1 MSYILD
7 ALKKADRDRHPV
19 AVPTLATVHRTPAP
33 SRRRLLWP
41 WIAGAVIVVNV
52 GVWLWLLRPAPS
64 VPDGALVSVTR
75 APATSP
81 APAAPEQAARAR
93 SVEPVTTPDSLDKAV
108 VAVAPSQAPPSATR
122 SAPSVPLSR
131 REQNLV
137 AARGAATKPAAPV
150 TATPNAAP
158 PKSTRVDARTP
169 PAGEKPAH
177 ETSAEAAAPRS
188 ASPPKPE
195 TEPEKSP
202 APAVASAPVKPL
214 ERDPATPPASQEPP
228 VPQEVV
234 AKLHLQVL
242 VYSEVP
248 SGRLVFINNQK
259 YVEGQRID
267 ANLVVERITSD
278 GVFVSYQ
285 DKRVFLR
292 ADQPPSR

>member
-33 SRRRLLWP
+33 LRRRLLWP
-41 WIAGAVIVVNV
+41 WIAAAVIVVNAV
-52 GVWLWLLRPAPS
+52 VWLWLLRPTPS
-64 VPDGALVSVTR
+64 VPDGALVSMTR

-81 APAAPEQAARAR
+81 APATPVQAAPAR
-93 SVEPVTTPDSLDKAV
+93 PVEPVTTPDSPDKGV
-108 VAVAPSQAPPSATR
+108 VAAAPSQAPPSATR

-131 REQNLV
+131 WEQNLV
-137 AARGAATKPAAPV
+137 AAPRAATKPA
-150 TATPNAAP
+150 
-158 PKSTRVDARTP
+158 RV
-169 PAGEKPAH
+169 
-177 ETSAEAAAPRS
+177 TSAGTAAPRS

-195 TEPEKSP
+195 TAPEKSP
-202 APAVASAPVKPL
+202 APVVASAPVKPL

-228 VPQEVV
+228 VPQEVI

-292 ADQPPSR
+292 ADQSAPR

>member
-7 ALKKADRDRHPV
+7 ALKKADRDRHSV
-19 AVPTLATVHRTPAP
+19 GVPTLATVHRTPAP

-93 SVEPVTTPDSLDKAV
+93 PVEPVTTPDPLDKAV
-108 VAVAPSQAPPSATR
+108 VAVAPSQARPSATM

-131 REQNLV
+131 REEHLG
-137 AARGAATKPAAPV
+137 AAPRAATKPAAPR
-150 TATPNAAP
+150 
-158 PKSTRVDARTP
+158 ST
-169 PAGEKPAH
+169 
-177 ETSAEAAAPRS
+177 
-188 ASPPKPE
+188 SPPKPE
-195 TEPEKSP
+195 TAPEKSP
-202 APAVASAPVKPL
+202 APALASAPVKSL
-214 ERDPATPPASQEPP
+214 ERDPATPPAAQDPP
-228 VPQEVV
+228 VPQEVF

-267 ANLVVERITSD
+267 ANLVIERITSD

-285 DKRVFLR
+285 GKRVFLG
-292 ADQPPSR
+292 ADQSDSR

>member
-19 AVPTLATVHRTPAP
+19 AVPTLATVHQTPAPP

-52 GVWLWLLRPAPS
+52 GVWLWLSRPAPS
-64 VPDGALVSVTR
+64 VPDGALVSGTQ

-93 SVEPVTTPDSLDKAV
+93 PVEPVATPDALDKAA
-108 VAVAPSQAPPSATR
+108 VAVAPSQAPPSLTR

-131 REQNLV
+131 REQNPD
-137 AARGAATKPAAPV
+137 AAPRAATKPAHV
-150 TATPNAAP
+150 
-158 PKSTRVDARTP
+158 
-169 PAGEKPAH
+169 
-177 ETSAEAAAPRS
+177 TSAGAAAQRS
-188 ASPPKPE
+188 ASPPTPE
-195 TEPEKSP
+195 TAPEKSP

-214 ERDPATPPASQEPP
+214 ERDLAIPPASQEPP
-228 VPQEVV
+228 VPQEVF
-234 AKLHLQVL
+234 ANLHLQVH

-248 SGRLVFINNQK
+248 AERRVFINNQK

-267 ANLVVERITSD
+267 ANLVIESITSD

-285 DKRVFLR
+285 GKRVLLR
-292 ADQPPSR
+292 AGQSASR

>member
-19 AVPTLATVHRTPAP
+19 AVPTLATVHQTLAPP

-52 GVWLWLLRPAPS
+52 GVLLWLLRPAPS

-81 APAAPEQAARAR
+81 APAAPEQ
-93 SVEPVTTPDSLDKAV
+93 V
-108 VAVAPSQAPPSATR
+108 PPSATR

-131 REQNLV
+131 LEQNPD
-137 AARGAATKPAAPV
+137 AASRAATKPAHV
-150 TATPNAAP
+150 
-158 PKSTRVDARTP
+158 
-169 PAGEKPAH
+169 
-177 ETSAEAAAPRS
+177 TSAGAAAPRS
-188 ASPPKPE
+188 AAPPTPE
-195 TEPEKSP
+195 TAPEKSP

-214 ERDPATPPASQEPP
+214 ERDPATPPASQELP
-228 VPQEVV
+228 VPQEVF
-234 AKLHLQVL
+234 ANLRLQVH

-248 SGRLVFINNQK
+248 AERRVFINNQK

-267 ANLVVERITSD
+267 ANLVIESITSD
-278 GVFVSYQ
+278 GVYVSYQ
-285 DKRVFLR
+285 GKRVLLR
-292 ADQPPSR
+292 TDQSASR

>member
-1 MSYILD
+1 MSFILD

-19 AVPTLATVHRTPAP
+19 AVPTLATVHRTPER

-75 APATSP
+75 APARSP
-81 APAAPEQAARAR
+81 APA
-93 SVEPVTTPDSLDKAV
+93 
-108 VAVAPSQAPPSATR
+108 APSQAPPSATR
-122 SAPSVPLSR
+122 SAPSEPLSR
-131 REQNLV
+131 REQNL
-137 AARGAATKPAAPV
+137 AAAPRAATTPVAPV
-150 TATPNAAP
+150 TATPDAALQ
-158 PKSTRVDARTP
+158 KSARVDARTP

-177 ETSAEAAAPRS
+177 VTSAGAAAPRS

-195 TEPEKSP
+195 TAREKSP
-202 APAVASAPVKPL
+202 APAVASAPAKPL
-214 ERDPATPPASQEPP
+214 ERDPATPPASQESP
-228 VPQEVV
+228 VPQEVL

-248 SGRLVFINNQK
+248 SGRLVFINNSK
-259 YVEGQRID
+259 YVEGQQID

-285 DKRVFLR
+285 GKRVFLR
-292 ADQPPSR
+292 ADQSASR

>member
-7 ALKKADRDRHPV
+7 ALKKADRDRHSV
-19 AVPTLATVHRTPAP
+19 GVPTLATVHRTPAP
-33 SRRRLLWP
+33 SRRWVLWP
-41 WIAGAVIVVNV
+41 WIAGAVIVVNA

-64 VPDGALVSVTR
+64 VPDGALVSATR

-81 APAAPEQAARAR
+81 APAAPEQAA
-93 SVEPVTTPDSLDKAV
+93 
-108 VAVAPSQAPPSATR
+108 PSQAAPSATR

-137 AARGAATKPAAPV
+137 AAPQ
-150 TATPNAAP
+150 
-158 PKSTRVDARTP
+158 KSARVDARTP

-177 ETSAEAAAPRS
+177 VTSAGAAAPRTT
-188 ASPPKPE
+188 SPPKPE
-195 TEPEKSP
+195 TAPEKSP
-202 APAVASAPVKPL
+202 APAVVSAPVTRP

-228 VPQEVV
+228 GPQDVF

-267 ANLVVERITSD
+267 ANLVIERITSD

-285 DKRVFLR
+285 GKRVFLG
-292 ADQPPSR
+292 ADQPASR

>member
-19 AVPTLATVHRTPAP
+19 GVPTLATVHRTPAP

-41 WIAGAVIVVNV
+41 WIAGAVIVVNG

-64 VPDGALVSVTR
+64 VPDGALVSATR

-93 SVEPVTTPDSLDKAV
+93 PVEPVTTPDPLDEAV
-108 VAVAPSQAPPSATR
+108 TAVAPSQAPPSATR

-131 REQNLV
+131 REQNLG
-137 AARGAATKPAAPV
+137 AASRAATKPAAPV

-158 PKSTRVDARTP
+158 QKSAQVDARTP

-177 ETSAEAAAPRS
+177 VTSAEAAAPMS

-195 TEPEKSP
+195 TALEKSP

-214 ERDPATPPASQEPP
+214 ERDPATPPASQEPA
-228 VPQEVV
+228 VPQEVF

-248 SGRLVFINNQK
+248 SARLVFINNKK

-285 DKRVFLR
+285 GNRVFLR
-292 ADQPPSR
+292 ADQSASR

>member
-7 ALKKADRDRHPV
+7 ALKKADRDRHSV
-19 AVPTLATVHRTPAP
+19 GIPTLATVHRTPAP

-41 WIAGAVIVVNV
+41 WIAGAVIVVNA

-64 VPDGALVSVTR
+64 VPDGAVVSAAR
-75 APATSP
+75 APAPSR
-81 APAAPEQAARAR
+81 APAAPEQAAPAR
-93 SVEPVTTPDSLDKAV
+93 PVEPVTPPDPLDKAV
-108 VAVAPSQAPPSATR
+108 VAVAPSPAPPFATTQTSA
-122 SAPSVPLSR
+122 
-131 REQNLV
+131 
-137 AARGAATKPAAPV
+137 
-150 TATPNAAP
+150 
-158 PKSTRVDARTP
+158 RVDARAR

-177 ETSAEAAAPRS
+177 VASAGAAARRS
-188 ASPPKPE
+188 TSPPKAE
-195 TEPEKSP
+195 SAPEKSP

-214 ERDPATPPASQEPP
+214 ERDPATPAASQEPP
-228 VPQEVV
+228 VPQDVF

-267 ANLVVERITSD
+267 ANFVIERITSD

-285 DKRVFLR
+285 GKRVLLR
-292 ADQPPSR
+292 ADESASR

>member
-19 AVPTLATVHRTPAP
+19 AVPTPATVHRTPAP
-33 SRRRLLWP
+33 PSRRRRLWP
-41 WIAGAVIVVNV
+41 WIAGAVIVVNM

-64 VPDGALVSVTR
+64 VPDGALVSVTL

-81 APAAPEQAARAR
+81 APAAPE
-93 SVEPVTTPDSLDKAV
+93 
-108 VAVAPSQAPPSATR
+108 QAPPSATR

-131 REQNLV
+131 LEQ
-137 AARGAATKPAAPV
+137 TPD
-150 TATPNAAP
+150 ATP
-158 PKSTRVDARTP
+158 
-169 PAGEKPAH
+169 
-177 ETSAEAAAPRS
+177 RS
-188 ASPPKPE
+188 DSPPKPE
-195 TEPEKSP
+195 TAPEKSP

-228 VPQEVV
+228 VPQEVF
-234 AKLHLQVL
+234 ANLHLQVH

-248 SGRLVFINNQK
+248 AERRVFINNQK

-267 ANLVVERITSD
+267 ANLVIESITSD

-285 DKRVFLR
+285 GKRVLLR
-292 ADQPPSR
+292 ADQSTSR

>member
-7 ALKKADRDRHPV
+7 ALKKADRDRHLV
-19 AVPTLATVHRTPAP
+19 GVPTLATVHRTPAP

-41 WIAGAVIVVNV
+41 WIAGAVIVVNA
-52 GVWLWLLRPAPS
+52 GVWLWLLHPAP
-64 VPDGALVSVTR
+64 P
-75 APATSP
+75 
-81 APAAPEQAARAR
+81 
-93 SVEPVTTPDSLDKAV
+93 
-108 VAVAPSQAPPSATR
+108 
-122 SAPSVPLSR
+122 VPLSR

-137 AARGAATKPAAPV
+137 TVPRAAPKPAAPV

-158 PKSTRVDARTP
+158 QMSARADARTP

-177 ETSAEAAAPRS
+177 VTSAGAAAPRS
-188 ASPPKPE
+188 ASPPKPA
-195 TEPEKSP
+195 TAPEKSP
-202 APAVASAPVKPL
+202 VRAVASAPVKPL
-214 ERDPATPPASQEPP
+214 ERDPATPPASQGAP

-248 SGRLVFINNQK
+248 AGRLVFINNQK

-267 ANLVVERITSD
+267 ANLVIERITSD

-285 DKRVFLR
+285 GKRVFLG
-292 ADQPPSR
+292 ADQSASR

>member
-81 APAAPEQAARAR
+81 APAAPEQTARAR
-93 SVEPVTTPDSLDKAV
+93 PVEPVTTPDPLDKAV
-108 VAVAPSQAPPSATR
+108 VSVAPPQAPPSATR

-137 AARGAATKPAAPV
+137 AA
-150 TATPNAAP
+150 
-158 PKSTRVDARTP
+158 
-169 PAGEKPAH
+169 
-177 ETSAEAAAPRS
+177 PRS

-195 TEPEKSP
+195 SAPQKSP

-214 ERDPATPPASQEPP
+214 ERYPATPPASQEPP

-267 ANLVVERITSD
+267 ANLVIERITSD

-285 DKRVFLR
+285 GKRVFLR
-292 ADQPPSR
+292 AD

>member
-41 WIAGAVIVVNV
+41 WIVGAVIVVNA

-64 VPDGALVSVTR
+64 VPAGALVSMTR

-81 APAAPEQAARAR
+81 APE
-93 SVEPVTTPDSLDKAV
+93 
-108 VAVAPSQAPPSATR
+108 QAPPSATK

-137 AARGAATKPAAPV
+137 AAPRAATKPAHV
-150 TATPNAAP
+150 
-158 PKSTRVDARTP
+158 
-169 PAGEKPAH
+169 
-177 ETSAEAAAPRS
+177 TSAGAAAPRS

-195 TEPEKSP
+195 TAPEKSP

-228 VPQEVV
+228 APQEVF

-242 VYSEVP
+242 VYSEAP

-292 ADQPPSR
+292 AEQSASR

>member
-19 AVPTLATVHRTPAP
+19 AVPTLATAHRTPAS

-41 WIAGAVIVVNV
+41 WIVGAVIVVNA

-64 VPDGALVSVTR
+64 VPDGALVSMSQ

-81 APAAPEQAARAR
+81 APAAPEQAAPAR
-93 SVEPVTTPDSLDKAV
+93 PVEPVTTPESPDKTV

-137 AARGAATKPAAPV
+137 AAPRAATKSA
-150 TATPNAAP
+150 
-158 PKSTRVDARTP
+158 RV
-169 PAGEKPAH
+169 
-177 ETSAEAAAPRS
+177 TSAGAAAPRS

-195 TEPEKSP
+195 SALEKSP
-202 APAVASAPVKPL
+202 APAVVSATVKPL

-228 VPQEVV
+228 VPQEVI

-242 VYSEVP
+242 VYSEAP
-248 SGRLVFINNQK
+248 SGRLVFINNHK

-292 ADQPPSR
+292 AEQSTSR